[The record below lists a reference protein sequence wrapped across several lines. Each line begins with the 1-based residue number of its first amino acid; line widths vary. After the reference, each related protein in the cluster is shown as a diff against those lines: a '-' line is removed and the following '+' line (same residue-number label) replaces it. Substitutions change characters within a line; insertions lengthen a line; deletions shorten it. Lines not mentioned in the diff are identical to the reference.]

1 MTNKS
6 IQRIDNIMEIKL
18 ATKFEV
24 ETLDSELKKFF
35 FCKFV
40 TYEDYTSVA
49 ERIESKLNSIEK
61 SNSYVMI
68 EFEKVREIVKDLTEQ
83 MAHKV
88 DDREIVKIHEQ
99 LGRFALYED
108 YKGLYAVVVPPV
120 AAAQRSLETYS
131 T

>member
-40 TYEDYTSVA
+40 TLEDYTSVA

-68 EFEKVREIVKDLTEQ
+68 EFEKVRDIVKDLTE
-83 MAHKV
+83 
-88 DDREIVKIHEQ
+88 
-99 LGRFALYED
+99 
-108 YKGLYAVVVPPV
+108 
-120 AAAQRSLETYS
+120 
-131 T
+131 